1 MKKFAK
7 GLVFALV
14 LGGIVSV
21 VSVFTFNATSQTT
34 QASEKLE
41 KVHLKIDGMT
51 CGMCAGKLKVALD
64 KVSDVKDSEVSYDH
78 GTADLEVTK
87 GSNHH
92 ALEEAITAAGHFKV
106 VSLTCECKK
115 H

>member
-1 MKKFAK
+1 MKRFTK

-21 VSVFTFNATSQTT
+21 VSVVTFNTTSQTALAT
-34 QASEKLE
+34 EHLE
-41 KVHLKIDGMT
+41 KVHIKIDGMT
-51 CGMCAGKLKVALD
+51 CGMCAGKILTKLQAVD
-64 KVSDVKDSEVSYDH
+64 GVKDCEVSYDD
-78 GTADLEVTK
+78 GSADLEVTK

-92 ALEEAITAAGHFKV
+92 ALEDAIKGAGFKV
-106 VSLTCECKK
+106 ASLSCECKK